1 MRGEVVG
8 INTLY
13 LEGGDIEWR
22 ARRALPGLLVRPSG
36 TLHTDWLIFVFVLVV
51 IIPAH
56 SFKAMGDGSSAAGVV
71 LHAVGVEELSGGLGS
86 EVIAIDLDRL
96 SDPLH
101 ASLEPRRGRDGRK
114 QDKRVGH
121 RAEGVPVRAA
131 PDPEARSALPRQERG
146 IFFSS
151 LGLESPAARGE

>member
-71 LHAVGVEELSGGLGS
+71 LHAVGVEELSGGLGRKT
-86 EVIAIDLDRL
+86 LDESRK
-96 SDPLH
+96 
-101 ASLEPRRGRDGRK
+101 RGRRQFLK
-114 QDKRVGH
+114 C
-121 RAEGVPVRAA
+121 
-131 PDPEARSALPRQERG
+131 PEIASYT
-146 IFFSS
+146 I
-151 LGLESPAARGE
+151 LGYTVS